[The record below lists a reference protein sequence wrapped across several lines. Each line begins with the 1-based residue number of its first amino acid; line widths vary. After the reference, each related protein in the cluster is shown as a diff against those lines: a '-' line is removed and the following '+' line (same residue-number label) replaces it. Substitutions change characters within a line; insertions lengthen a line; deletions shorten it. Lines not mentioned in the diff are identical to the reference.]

1 VVLNTDAIFDVQ
13 VKRLHEYKRQLLNV
27 LHILYLYN
35 QIKDHPNAEF
45 TPRTFI
51 FGAKAS
57 AGYVRAKQII
67 SLIVSVSNLV
77 NSDPQ
82 TRDKLKV
89 VFLEDY
95 KVSLAEI
102 IIPAADISEQIS
114 IAGKEASG
122 TGNMK
127 LMINGAVTIGTLDGA
142 NVEIHQQVGDENM
155 FLFGM
160 KAHEVEE
167 LWRKGYNPRDFL
179 VPELERVLQMLTS
192 GVLGQRYDDIV
203 ASLLTNRFGT
213 ADGFMTIAD
222 FSDYA
227 RAQRDVSA
235 TYPNKNKF
243 NAMSLTNIA
252 KAGIFSADRAV
263 KEYADR
269 IWKL

>member
-1 VVLNTDAIFDVQ
+1 M
-13 VKRLHEYKRQLLNV
+13 
-27 LHILYLYN
+27 
-35 QIKDHPNAEF
+35 PF
-45 TPRTFI
+45 TPRTFL

-67 SLIVSVSNLV
+67 SLIVATSNLV

-82 TRDKLKV
+82 VRDKLKV
-89 VFLEDY
+89 IFLEDY

-127 LMINGAVTIGTLDGA
+127 LMINGAVTLGTLDGA

-160 KAHEVEE
+160 TADEVEA
-167 LWRKGYNPRDFL
+167 LWRRGYNPREFMT
-179 VPELERVLQMLTS
+179 PELEQVLRMLTS
-192 GVLGQRYDDIV
+192 GILGQRYDDLV
-203 ASLLTNRFGT
+203 ASLLTNRFGV

-222 FSDYA
+222 FKDYA
-227 RAQRDVSA
+227 RAQQDITNA
-235 TYPNKNKF
+235 YPDRMAFTAK
-243 NAMSLTNIA
+243 SLVNIA

-263 KEYADR
+263 REYAEN
-269 IWKL
+269 IWHL